1 MELHCEDWC
10 DINAQGIGANQLL
23 ILREKNGVRD
33 AILTKLDSVVLDH
46 YNELK
51 RLERWAIRLNLG
63 TAAAVLQDCLPTMI
77 RAKSGHVGEIFLTEF
92 VPELFPGFMAPIK
105 RLRWLDGREMALRG
119 EDYIGVDCSGTVPRF
134 LKAESKSRANL
145 SASVVNDARQNLL
158 QNDGNPTTHAMLW
171 VASRLEDVGKM
182 ELAEVLSTTQGAR
195 LNTKI

>member
-1 MELHCEDWC
+1 
-10 DINAQGIGANQLL
+10 
-23 ILREKNGVRD
+23 
-33 AILTKLDSVVLDH
+33 
-46 YNELK
+46 
-51 RLERWAIRLNLG
+51 
-63 TAAAVLQDCLPTMI
+63 MI
-77 RAKSGHVGEIFLTEF
+77 RAKSGHLGEIFLTEF

-171 VASRLEDVGKM
+171 VASRLEDIGKM
-182 ELAEVLSTTQGAR
+182 ELAEVFVDNSGGQIEHKNLIHVVFTFSGNDSTEIHRSNLGELTHPMVQHAVGLVISEHANFIEAIYQRLSDAAAKGRAT
-195 LNTKI
+195 